1 MAAMV
6 SVAVFANEISEK
18 AARKYATGGEVTS
31 FRYHDKAGIGY
42 TAFLHK
48 FTNTAEIA
56 KFKNRFG
63 KALPVRVL
71 AVGGGGAGM
80 DGFFYDYSNLLPG
93 GGGGGGGGV
102 SEFKK
107 SLSAG
112 EEWSIRVGAG
122 GGIANHNYGAQR
134 GVAGSTSISNALN
147 EVVFVPGGGAGGG
160 GRYKKETYSQP
171 TAGAAGGGGSCDDSN
186 QTDIINGAPGTYSSH
201 TLNNAGGPDVP
212 VGAPFKGGD
221 GLAWSSKSYGGGG
234 GGAGASGENQTGGIG
249 LASDISGETVVYGS
263 GGGGGGNLR
272 LIATKTDAY
281 GDGGEGGTNA
291 GCGGRVRWE
300 VVNADVGMVTNVYIS
315 AATVPVANT
324 GCGGG
329 GGVSFTLNQTTE
341 NVYID
346 DVLSPEWKDSQNCH
360 ATPGADGVVMIRYDI
375 PDTPCVGGDV
385 LVAITNGLKVTY
397 IHKFTN
403 TMDVSTFKPSFT
415 FKDASI
421 NVRVL
426 AVGGG
431 GAGMDGFLYHYSNLL
446 PGGGGG
452 GGGGVREMKT
462 SMSTGEEWSI
472 RVGAGGEIANHNYG
486 AQRGVAGSTSISND
500 SSEVVFAPGGGA
512 GGGGRSSDN
521 RPYSLPT
528 VGAAG
533 GGGSS
538 DNSALK
544 EAING
549 ALGMFCSST
558 FNDEGVTETPE
569 GSPFKGGDG
578 KAEGGN
584 AFGGGGGGAGA
595 SGENQTGGIGLASDI
610 SGEPV
615 VYGSGGGGGGNLRLI
630 AQKTNAYGEGG
641 DGGTNAGCGGR
652 VSWEVIN
659 AGTVTNV
666 YLTAAT
672 MPVANTGSGG
682 GGGVSFTLAQ
692 TDENVYIGDVLSPEW
707 KSGQTCYATPGADG
721 VVIIRYEAVLDH
733 PLGTVIVVR

>member
-1 MAAMV
+1 V
-6 SVAVFANEISEK
+6 
-18 AARKYATGGEVTS
+18 
-31 FRYHDKAGIGY
+31 
-42 TAFLHK
+42 
-48 FTNTAEIA
+48 A

-80 DGFFYDYSNLLPG
+80 DGYFHTYGDLYSG

-102 SEFKK
+102 TEMKTA
-107 SLSAG
+107 LPVG
-112 EEWSIRVGAG
+112 VEWSIRVGAG
-122 GGIANHNYGAQR
+122 GGITSHSYGYQR
-134 GVAGSTSISNALN
+134 GIAGSTSISNGSS
-147 EVVFVPGGGAGGG
+147 EVVLVPGGGAGGG
-160 GRYKKETYSQP
+160 GKASSHSYP
-171 TAGAAGGGGSCDDSN
+171 TEGAAGGGGSCFSDNYADM
-186 QTDIINGAPGTYSSH
+186 TNGVNGTYQSL
-201 TLNNAGGPDVP
+201 TLNPDGLP
-212 VGAPFKGGD
+212 VIPDGAPFSGGD
-221 GLAWSSKSYGGGG
+221 SLYTSSKAYGGGG
-234 GGAGASGENQTGGIG
+234 GGAGASGENQTGGVG
-249 LASDISGETVVYGS
+249 LVSDISGEDVVYGS
-263 GGGGGGNLR
+263 GGGGGGHLR
-272 LIATKTDAY
+272 FTKANKAY
-281 GDGGEGGTNA
+281 GDGGQGGVNA
-291 GCGGRVRWE
+291 GYGGRVRWE
-300 VVNADVGMVTNVYIS
+300 VANDGTGTNVYLT
-315 AATVPVANT
+315 AATMPVANT
-324 GCGGG
+324 GSGGG
-329 GGVSFTLNQTTE
+329 GGVSFALVQTGE
-341 NVYID
+341 KVHID
-346 DVLSPEWKDSQNCH
+346 NVLSPDWINSQACH
-360 ATPGADGVVMIRYDI
+360 ATPGADGVVIIRYDI

-486 AQRGVAGSTSISND
+486 AQRGVAGSTSISNAL
-500 SSEVVFAPGGGA
+500 SEVVFVPGGGA
-512 GGGGRSSDN
+512 GGGGRYEKT
-521 RPYSLPT
+521 YSQPT
-528 VGAAG
+528 AGAAG
-533 GGGSS
+533 GGGSCDDS
-538 DNSALK
+538 NQTDI
-544 EAING
+544 ING
-549 ALGMFCSST
+549 APGMYSSYT
-558 FNDEGVTETPE
+558 LNDAGGSEVPVGV
-569 GSPFKGGDG
+569 PFKGGNG
-578 KAEGGN
+578 KADGRE

-610 SGEPV
+610 SGKPV

-652 VSWEVIN
+652 VSWEVVE

-682 GGGVSFTLAQ
+682 GGGVSFALAQ

-707 KSGQTCYATPGADG
+707 KSSQTCYATPGADG

-733 PLGTVIVVR
+733 PLGTVIVIR